1 MLGTFFIQILI
12 GPSSPLSH
20 FHFHDDKKIGVT
32 MGVKHDENVIFFLKK
47 ETGGAHTLTKFKKQI
62 YLLNNPN
69 LKKKKKTGYIYGGR

>member
-1 MLGTFFIQILI
+1 
-12 GPSSPLSH
+12 
-20 FHFHDDKKIGVT
+20 

-69 LKKKKKTGYIYGGR
+69 LKKKKKPDIFMADDK